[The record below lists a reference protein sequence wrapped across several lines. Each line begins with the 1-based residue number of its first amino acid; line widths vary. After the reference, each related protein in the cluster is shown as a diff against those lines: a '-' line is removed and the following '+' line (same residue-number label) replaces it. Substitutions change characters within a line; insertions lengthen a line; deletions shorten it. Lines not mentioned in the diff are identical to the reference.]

1 MDGDNILTIEQLV
14 TAFPAFGEKT
24 VRWWIYNGKS
34 KHLKRLPCPLPNGK
48 SNDFEACLI
57 RIGSRIYI
65 DRKRFVDWLKSH
77 RPVRDVPKDV
87 ANLTEEL
94 EPVE

>member
-1 MDGDNILTIEQLV
+1 MDGENILTIDQLV

-34 KHLKRLPCPLPNGK
+34 NG
-48 SNDFEACLI
+48 FEACLI

-65 DRKRFVDWLKSH
+65 DRNRFIEAEQTVSAYGNGS
-77 RPVRDVPKDV
+77 V
-87 ANLTEEL
+87 
-94 EPVE
+94 

>member
-1 MDGDNILTIEQLV
+1 MDGENILTIDQLV

-34 KHLKRLPCPLPNGK
+34 NG
-48 SNDFEACLI
+48 FEACLI

-65 DRKRFVDWLKSH
+65 DRNRFIEWLKSH
-77 RPVRDVPKDV
+77 RPVRDVPEEPRPQAKTLEDV
-87 ANLTEEL
+87 E
-94 EPVE
+94 

>member
-1 MDGDNILTIEQLV
+1 MDGDNILTIDQLV

-34 KHLKRLPCPLPNGK
+34 NG
-48 SNDFEACLI
+48 FEACLI

-65 DRKRFVDWLKSH
+65 DRKRFVEWLKSH

-87 ANLTEEL
+87 ANLTDEL

>member
-1 MDGDNILTIEQLV
+1 MDGENILTIDQLV

-34 KHLKRLPCPLPNGK
+34 NG
-48 SNDFEACLI
+48 FEACLI

-65 DRKRFVDWLKSH
+65 DRNRFIEWLKSH
-77 RPVRDVPKDV
+77 RPVRDVPEERRSQAETLEDV
-87 ANLTEEL
+87 E
-94 EPVE
+94 

>member
-1 MDGDNILTIEQLV
+1 MDGENILTIDQLV

-34 KHLKRLPCPLPNGK
+34 NG
-48 SNDFEACLI
+48 FEACLI

-65 DRKRFVDWLKSH
+65 DRNRFIEWLKSH
-77 RPVRDVPKDV
+77 RPVRDVPEEPRQQAETLEDV
-87 ANLTEEL
+87 E
-94 EPVE
+94 

>member
-1 MDGDNILTIEQLV
+1 MDGDNILTIDQLV

-34 KHLKRLPCPLPNGK
+34 NG
-48 SNDFEACLI
+48 FEACLI

-87 ANLTEEL
+87 ANQTDEL

>member
-1 MDGDNILTIEQLV
+1 MDGENILTIDQLV

-34 KHLKRLPCPLPNGK
+34 NG
-48 SNDFEACLI
+48 FEACLI

-65 DRKRFVDWLKSH
+65 DRTRFIDWIKSH
-77 RPVRDVPKDV
+77 RPVRDVPKEPQSHAETLEDV
-87 ANLTEEL
+87 E
-94 EPVE
+94 

>member
-1 MDGDNILTIEQLV
+1 MDGENILTIDQLV

-34 KHLKRLPCPLPNGK
+34 NG
-48 SNDFEACLI
+48 FEACLI

-65 DRKRFVDWLKSH
+65 DRNRFIEWLKSH
-77 RPVRDVPKDV
+77 RPVRDVPEEPQPQAETLEDV
-87 ANLTEEL
+87 E
-94 EPVE
+94 

>member
-1 MDGDNILTIEQLV
+1 MDGENILTIDQLV

-34 KHLKRLPCPLPNGK
+34 NG
-48 SNDFEACLI
+48 FEACLI

-65 DRKRFVDWLKSH
+65 DRKRFIEWLKSH
-77 RPVRDVPKDV
+77 RPVKDVPNLRQSEPPKLEDV
-87 ANLTEEL
+87 E
-94 EPVE
+94 

>member
-1 MDGDNILTIEQLV
+1 MDGENILTIDQLV

-34 KHLKRLPCPLPNGK
+34 NG
-48 SNDFEACLI
+48 FEACLI

-65 DRKRFVDWLKSH
+65 DRNRFIEWLKSH
-77 RPVRDVPKDV
+77 RPVRDVPEEHRPQAETLADV
-87 ANLTEEL
+87 E
-94 EPVE
+94 

>member
-1 MDGDNILTIEQLV
+1 MDGENILTIDQLV

-34 KHLKRLPCPLPNGK
+34 NG
-48 SNDFEACLI
+48 FEACLI

-65 DRKRFVDWLKSH
+65 DRNRFNEWLKSH
-77 RPVRDVPKDV
+77 RPVRDVPEEPRSQAEMLEDV
-87 ANLTEEL
+87 E
-94 EPVE
+94 

>member
-1 MDGDNILTIEQLV
+1 MDGDNILTIDQLV

-34 KHLKRLPCPLPNGK
+34 NG
-48 SNDFEACLI
+48 FEACLI

-77 RPVRDVPKDV
+77 RPVRDVPEDV
-87 ANLTEEL
+87 ANLTDEL
-94 EPVE
+94 EPIE

>member
-1 MDGDNILTIEQLV
+1 MDGDNILTIDQLV

-34 KHLKRLPCPLPNGK
+34 NG
-48 SNDFEACLI
+48 FEACLI

-65 DRKRFVDWLKSH
+65 DRKRFIEWLKSH
-77 RPVRDVPKDV
+77 RPVRDVPEEPQRQAEMLEDV
-87 ANLTEEL
+87 E
-94 EPVE
+94 

>member
-1 MDGDNILTIEQLV
+1 MDGENILTIDKLV

-34 KHLKRLPCPLPNGK
+34 NG
-48 SNDFEACLI
+48 FEACLI

-65 DRKRFVDWLKSH
+65 DRNRFIEWLKSH
-77 RPVRDVPKDV
+77 RPVRDVPEEPRPHAETLEDV
-87 ANLTEEL
+87 E
-94 EPVE
+94 

>member
-1 MDGDNILTIEQLV
+1 MDGENILTIDQLV

-34 KHLKRLPCPLPNGK
+34 NG
-48 SNDFEACLI
+48 FEACLI

-65 DRKRFVDWLKSH
+65 DRNRFIEWLKSH
-77 RPVRDVPKDV
+77 RPVRDVHKEPRPQ
-87 ANLTEEL
+87 AETL
-94 EPVE
+94 EDFE